1 MESQLFSYERLILIL
16 LHVVGDH
23 NQDDFVRRIAIY
35 LLNSLA
41 CQVDG
46 KFKQLVGSLGA
57 IEVSSSGIVEVVNFL
72 SKHIDILDDAT
83 ADRRETKT

>member
-1 MESQLFSYERLILIL
+1 M
-16 LHVVGDH
+16 
-23 NQDDFVRRIAIY
+23 
-35 LLNSLA
+35 
-41 CQVDG
+41 DG

-57 IEVSSSGIVEVVNFL
+57 IEVGSSGIVEVVNFL